1 MPNSPITS
9 ATNRGVDQPKV
20 WLWCTVP
27 HTFWHRSK
35 NDVGQWK
42 CRTYSNM
49 SHLWI
54 IHSIWGFGLVPSLIF
69 ETKSWIL
76 PKKIVEAFLKKFWF
90 ELKLKTLIQ
99 NVQKVNIWALIS
111 HQSQIEYFHPLN
123 SGLHSEML
131 LHRSSEKA
139 NWPLSQ
145 NPTRQTKSRAL
156 ILFSTPGFYVTT
168 HITEISKRNW
178 PFWSMHL
185 LHSLQ

>member
-1 MPNSPITS
+1 MHS
-9 ATNRGVDQPKV
+9 AAYCLAQEQKCC
-20 WLWCTVP
+20 WTV
-27 HTFWHRSK
+27 K
-35 NDVGQWK
+35 MLNILQ
-42 CRTYSNM
+42 Y
-49 SHLWI
+49 
-54 IHSIWGFGLVPSLIF
+54 VPSLNYPFNLGIWTGPF
-69 ETKSWIL
+69 PHLWDQVLDFT
-76 PKKIVEAFLKKFWF
+76 KKIVEAFLKKFWF

>member
-1 MPNSPITS
+1 MAVMHS
-9 ATNRGVDQPKV
+9 AAYCLAQEQK
-20 WLWCTVP
+20 WCWAVKM
-27 HTFWHRSK
+27 W
-35 NDVGQWK
+35 NILQ
-42 CRTYSNM
+42 Y
-49 SHLWI
+49 
-54 IHSIWGFGLVPSLIF
+54 VPSLNYPFNLGIWTGPF
-69 ETKSWIL
+69 PHLWDQVLDFTK
-76 PKKIVEAFLKKFWF
+76 KNVEAFLKKFWF